1 MICLGFVQN
10 QVTGRAGR
18 SRVIREA
25 GAYLKIPENFSP
37 PDGRKWHWSSNPIL
51 VAVSARA
58 RAVAMVRQR
67 GLSEGEE
74 CPMPIQEAVGAS
86 PPHTSPIPGPQSVR
100 EVLGLLAEEAQ
111 GDGSAGRG
119 GSEAACWACPA
130 EGASGLHPVV
140 GEVEGRLEESG
151 QGPQEGVQS
160 GAEEAGGGVGT
171 LGKGVTVGR
180 GRATSAAAPAGRVC
194 GWGPRL

>member
-1 MICLGFVQN
+1 
-10 QVTGRAGR
+10 
-18 SRVIREA
+18 
-25 GAYLKIPENFSP
+25 
-37 PDGRKWHWSSNPIL
+37 
-51 VAVSARA
+51 
-58 RAVAMVRQR
+58 MVRQR

-171 LGKGVTVGR
+171 LGKGATCGRWRSGVGGRPPRLLRPAVCVDGGRDSEISLKGDESFVNSGHPVWTVGP
-180 GRATSAAAPAGRVC
+180 GTM
-194 GWGPRL
+194 